1 MSMFKPIAIVGAL
14 TALLHSAAIAEQAP
28 LRIGL
33 VYCFSGPF
41 ALAGTEVDAAIN
53 LFMKRHGDSVAG
65 RKVEIVRRDTTGPA
79 PDVARR
85 LAGELVTREKVDIL
99 TGIDFTPNAVAIAA
113 VSTEAKIPVFSM
125 NGGSSVFLP
134 KAAYGARFSFSV
146 PQQAIP
152 LASWAANNGIKS
164 IYSLVADYSPGL
176 DGEKSFQTEFKRA
189 GGKVVGSV
197 RVPLNNPDF
206 GSYLQ
211 RIKEAKPDAVF
222 VFLPSGGGDLP
233 VLFLKAFNE
242 AGLPAAGI
250 KIIGTG
256 ETDEVSIDALG
267 DAALGMITASHYSA
281 AHDSELNKTFVRDF
295 EASTGGK
302 LRASF
307 AAVAAYDTMTAIYKL
322 AEAQGGQLDAAKT
335 IELVKGMKLDSPRGT
350 IEIDG
355 SRDIVQTIYI
365 RRVER
370 RNGRLENI
378 EISSVPNVPA
388 TEAR

>member
-1 MSMFKPIAIVGAL
+1 MFKRIAITGVL
-14 TALLHSAAIAEQAP
+14 VSALLHPAAMAEQPP

-33 VYCFSGPF
+33 VYCFSGSF
-41 ALAGTEVDAAIN
+41 ALAGAEVDAAIN
-53 LFMKRHGDSVAG
+53 LFMKQHGDHVAG

-134 KAAYGARFSFSV
+134 KAPYGARFSFSV

-152 LASWAANNGIKS
+152 LASWAAGNGIKS
-164 IYSLVADYSPGL
+164 VYSLVADYSPGL
-176 DGEKSFQTEFKRA
+176 DGEKAFQTEFKRA
-189 GGKVVGSV
+189 GGQIVGSV

-233 VLFLKAFNE
+233 ILFLKAFNE

-250 KIIGTG
+250 KILGTG

-281 AHDSELNKTFVRDF
+281 AHDSELNTAFVRDF

-302 LRASF
+302 QRVSF
-307 AAVAAYDTMTAIYKL
+307 AAVAAYDTMAAIYKL
-322 AEAQGGQLDAAKT
+322 AEAQGGQLDATKT
-335 IELVKGMKLDSPRGT
+335 IELVKGMRLDSPRGP
-350 IEIDG
+350 IEIDQ

-378 EISSVPNVPA
+378 EFSSIANVPA
-388 TEAR
+388 TDAH

>member
-1 MSMFKPIAIVGAL
+1 MIKRLAITIISASV
-14 TALLHSAAIAEQAP
+14 LLHSAAVAEQAP

-41 ALAGTEVDAAIN
+41 AVAGAQVDAAIN
-53 LFMKRHGDSVAG
+53 LFMKRHGDVVAG

-125 NGGSSVFLP
+125 NAGSSVFLP
-134 KAAYGARFSFSV
+134 KAPYGARFSFSV
-146 PQQAIP
+146 PQLAMP
-152 LASWAANNGIKS
+152 LASWAAGNGIKS
-164 IYSLVADYSPGL
+164 VYTLVADYSPGL
-176 DGEKSFQTEFKRA
+176 DGEKAFQGEFKRA
-189 GGKVVGSV
+189 GGQIVGSV

-233 VLFLKAFNE
+233 VLFLKAFNA
-242 AGLPAAGI
+242 AGLAASGI

-267 DAALGMITASHYSA
+267 DAALGMVTASHYSA
-281 AHDSELNKTFVRDF
+281 AHDSELNKAFVRDF
-295 EASTGGK
+295 EASTGG
-302 LRASF
+302 RQRVSF
-307 AAVAAYDTMTAIYKL
+307 AAVAAYDAMAAIYKL
-322 AEAQGGQLDAAKT
+322 AEAQGGRLDAEKT
-335 IELVKGMKLDSPRGT
+335 AELVKGLKLDSPRGP
-350 IEIDG
+350 IAIDG

-378 EISSVPNVPA
+378 EFSSIPNVPA
-388 TEAR
+388 TEPR

>member
-1 MSMFKPIAIVGAL
+1 MIKSSAL
-14 TALLHSAAIAEQAP
+14 VAVLASVLLHSAAIAEQAP

-41 ALAGTEVDAAIN
+41 AVAGAQVDVAIN
-53 LFMKRHGDSVAG
+53 LFMKRHGDVVAG

-85 LAGELVTREKVDIL
+85 LAGELVTREKVDVL

-125 NGGSSVFLP
+125 NAGSSVFLP
-134 KAAYGARFSFSV
+134 KAPYGARFSFSV
-146 PQQAIP
+146 PQLAVP
-152 LASWAANNGIKS
+152 LASWAASNGIKS
-164 IYSLVADYSPGL
+164 VYSLVADYSPGL
-176 DGEKSFQTEFKRA
+176 DGEKAFQGEFKRA
-189 GGKVVGSV
+189 GGQIVGSV

-242 AGLPAAGI
+242 AGLAASGI

-267 DAALGMITASHYSA
+267 DAALGMVTASHYSA
-281 AHDSELNKTFVRDF
+281 AHDSELNKAFVRDF
-295 EASTGGK
+295 EAATGGK
-302 LRASF
+302 QRVSF
-307 AAVAAYDTMTAIYKL
+307 AAVAAYDTMAAIYKL
-322 AEAQGGQLDAAKT
+322 AEAQGGRLDAEKT
-335 IELVKGMKLDSPRGT
+335 AELVKGFKLDSPRGP

-378 EISSVPNVPA
+378 EFSSIPNVPA
-388 TEAR
+388 TGPR